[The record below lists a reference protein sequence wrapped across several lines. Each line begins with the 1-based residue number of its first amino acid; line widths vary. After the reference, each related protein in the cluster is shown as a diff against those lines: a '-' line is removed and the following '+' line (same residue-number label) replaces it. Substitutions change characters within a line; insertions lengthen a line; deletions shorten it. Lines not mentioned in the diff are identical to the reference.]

1 MPREP
6 DGALRTED
14 GQVQLDLAVLL
25 ERCGTGDR
33 EAFAAVYDRVAGRVN
48 GLTRRIV
55 RDAAQAEEVTQE
67 VLLDVWRKAAAF
79 DPSRGSAL
87 SWVLMIA
94 HRRSVDRV
102 RASQSQSARD
112 DGYESHRPPQLADP
126 TAEDATDRVRSVAV
140 RAAVAQL
147 SEGQRRALEMAYFEG
162 RTHREIAEELEIP
175 LGTAKTRVRD
185 GLRHLR
191 QTLREEGERDE
202 R

>member
-14 GQVQLDLAVLL
+14 GQVQEDLAILL

-33 EAFAAVYDRVAGRVN
+33 EAFAAVYDQVAGRVH

-67 VLLDVWRKAAAF
+67 VLLDVWRKAATF

-87 SWVLMIA
+87 SWVLTIA

-112 DGYESHRPPQLADP
+112 DGYESRRAPQLADP
-126 TAEDATDRVRSVAV
+126 TAEDATDRVRSTVV
-140 RAAVAQL
+140 RRAVAQL
-147 SEGQRRALEMAYFEG
+147 SDGQRQALEMAYFDG
-162 RTHREIAEELEIP
+162 RTHREIAQDLDIP

-191 QTLREEGERDE
+191 QRLREEGDRDE
-202 R
+202 